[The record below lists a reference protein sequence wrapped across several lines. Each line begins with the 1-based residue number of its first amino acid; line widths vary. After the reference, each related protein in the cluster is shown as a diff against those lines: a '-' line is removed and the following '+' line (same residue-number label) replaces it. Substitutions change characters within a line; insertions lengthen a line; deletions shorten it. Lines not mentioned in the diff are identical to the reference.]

1 MRVDYHSREGTC
13 STSSRAHKTFPG
25 RWQQMVPHNLS
36 SGHSSFCIRA
46 EKQQKK
52 HSRPS
57 ETKPLTPPPPW
68 FAGTWQ
74 KAVFL
79 AEHTKRLPAFVLVP
93 AQAESGRS
101 GSPDWVEAGP
111 RQEDEGVGFA
121 YIRKT
126 EDPARL
132 PTFRTSHPRT
142 EGCRVFQRHQ
152 KTHLLRRNFLFHPTH
167 STSQPCR
174 NR

>member
-1 MRVDYHSREGTC
+1 MVPPLT
-13 STSSRAHKTFPG
+13 TSSLVIHHFAHEQ
-25 RWQQMVPHNLS
+25 RS
-36 SGHSSFCIRA
+36 SR
-46 EKQQKK
+46 K

-57 ETKPLTPPPPW
+57 ETKPPTPPPPW

-93 AQAESGRS
+93 AQAESGQS
-101 GSPDWVEAGP
+101 GSPDWAEAGP
-111 RQEDEGVGFA
+111 RQGGRGRGLRDTYERQRIQPDFQPSA
-121 YIRKT
+121 HRY
-126 EDPARL
+126 L
-132 PTFRTSHPRT
+132 RT
-142 EGCRVFQRHQ
+142 EGCRVFQRQFRKH
-152 KTHLLRRNFLFHPTH
+152 TFLEEFSLFHPTH